1 MIRILIVD
9 DNESIH
15 NDFKKVLQGK
25 SKDKLRNVEMAL
37 FGDDDPD
44 FEMDEPT
51 VEYEIDDAF
60 QGEEAIEKVDQAA
73 AEGRPYAMI
82 FMDVR
87 MPPGMD
93 GIQASARIWEK
104 HPSVELVI
112 CTAHSDYSWGEMVK
126 EIGASDKLQFLR
138 KPFDM
143 VTVQQMALACVKKHE
158 AIQQEQERLER
169 LRNENE
175 RQRETQR
182 TLVEAA
188 DQINA
193 HVNEC
198 KELLHGLEVRANGLN
213 AMPDPQEVTLF
224 ASEFVEKSQLMLANL
239 NHISAV
245 VSKSKD
251 SMLDES

>member
-44 FEMDEPT
+44 FEMEEPV
-51 VEYEIDDAF
+51 VEYDIDDAF
-60 QGEEAIEKVDQAA
+60 QGEEAIEMVDNAK

-104 HPSVELVI
+104 HSDIELVI

-158 AIQQEQERLER
+158 AKMEEEQRLER
-169 LRNENE
+169 LRNENQKQKE
-175 RQRETQR
+175 AQQSFLQASGEIRAHLSDAVSQVDA
-182 TLVEAA
+182 LVQLANQSNDA
-188 DQINA
+188 QQS
-193 HVNEC
+193 
-198 KELLHGLEVRANGLN
+198 ELCSKLRANLSRIQ
-213 AMPDPQEVTLF
+213 DLV
-224 ASEFVEKSQLMLANL
+224 SQSSAN
-239 NHISAV
+239 S
-245 VSKSKD
+245 S
-251 SMLDES
+251 

>member
-37 FGDDDPD
+37 FGEDDPD
-44 FEMDEPT
+44 FEHEEP
-51 VEYEIDDAF
+51 VIEYQIDDAF
-60 QGEEAIEKVDQAA
+60 QGEDAIEMVDRATA
-73 AEGRPYAMI
+73 DGRPYALI

-93 GIQASARIWEK
+93 GIQASARIWER
-104 HPSVELVI
+104 HPEVELVI

-158 AIQQEQERLER
+158 ARLEEEARVTR
-169 LRNENE
+169 LRQENE
-175 RQRETQR
+175 RQKQNQANFAAATDEMLRMLREAQTEIDALDWLAKGDAARGTGLTEAWASRSTKLRVCIAQITELTEKTKE
-182 TLVEAA
+182 TL
-188 DQINA
+188 
-193 HVNEC
+193 
-198 KELLHGLEVRANGLN
+198 G
-213 AMPDPQEVTLF
+213 
-224 ASEFVEKSQLMLANL
+224 
-239 NHISAV
+239 
-245 VSKSKD
+245 
-251 SMLDES
+251 

>member
-25 SKDKLRNVEMAL
+25 AKDKLRNVEMAL

-44 FEMDEPT
+44 FELEEP
-51 VEYEIDDAF
+51 VIEYLIEDAF
-60 QGEEAIEKVDQAA
+60 QGEDAIEMVDKAH

-93 GIQASARIWEK
+93 GIQASAQIWER
-104 HPSVELVI
+104 HPDVELVI

-158 AIQQEQERLER
+158 ARLEEEARIER
-169 LRNENE
+169 LRTENE
-175 RQRETQR
+175 QQKQNQRNFA
-182 TLVEAA
+182 EATSEILKLLREA
-188 DQINA
+188 QTELSALDWLA
-193 HVNEC
+193 RSDMAFGTGLNEAWTSRST
-198 KELLHGLEVRANGLN
+198 KLRANLTQVL
-213 AMPDPQEVTLF
+213 ALT
-224 ASEFVEKSQLMLANL
+224 EKT
-239 NHISAV
+239 
-245 VSKSKD
+245 K
-251 SMLDES
+251 ESLS

>member
-1 MIRILIVD
+1 MIKILIVD

-44 FEMDEPT
+44 FENEEP
-51 VEYEIDDAF
+51 VLEYDIDDAF
-60 QGEEAIEKVDQAA
+60 QGEESIEMVNQAKA
-73 AEGRPYAMI
+73 DGNPYAMI

-93 GIQASARIWEK
+93 GIQASARIWEE
-104 HPSVELVI
+104 HPDIELVI

-143 VTVQQMALACVKKHE
+143 VTVQQMALACVKKYE
-158 AIQQEQERLER
+158 AKQEEENRLER
-169 LRNENE
+169 LRSENK
-175 RQRETQR
+175 RQKETQR
-182 TLVEAA
+182 SLAQVSDEIIGLVS
-188 DQINA
+188 
-193 HVNEC
+193 
-198 KELLHGLEVRANGLN
+198 EVRKEMVALESV
-213 AMPDPQEVTLF
+213 ARQESSQLADEIFSRTKMMGESLTQMVSIL
-224 ASEFVEKSQLMLANL
+224 EKSTTSLQ
-239 NHISAV
+239 HT
-245 VSKSKD
+245 
-251 SMLDES
+251 EG